1 MTILDALADP
11 NLFGALAAFREL
23 GPWRVWSAFIAAVYG
38 LPMTDAQLVAFRTH
52 TGRQAPN
59 PAGTPRPS
67 RSSGRSRQAENSRRP
82 ASGPS

>member
-52 TGRQAPN
+52 TGRQAPK
-59 PAGTPRPS
+59 PGGYAEAVAIVWPKP
-67 RSSGRSRQAENSRRP
+67 SSGKLATSC
-82 ASGPS
+82 